1 MQDTSGKAPS
11 LKSTEELLT
20 EEQLF
25 RDLVHEHSTRLYRFI
40 LKHIGHATEAEELT
54 QQAFVEAVRSYRSFR
69 GESLLSTWLYGI
81 ALNLV
86 RNHLS
91 RAPERRYDFVGDAPL
106 AWTESAELS
115 PEEQAQQK
123 QTMTALYEALDEL
136 PPHIRDLLLLVSVDD
151 VSYEEAA
158 AMLMVPIGTVRSR
171 ISRARTA
178 LKKKLGERGVI
189 DRTR

>member
-1 MQDTSGKAPS
+1 MQDMSASHPTPKPS
-11 LKSTEELLT
+11 DDPTED
-20 EEQLF
+20 QLF

-40 LKHIGHATEAEELT
+40 LKHIGHTSEAEELT

-69 GESLLSTWLYGI
+69 GESQLSTWLYGI

-91 RAPERRYDFVGDAPL
+91 RAPERRFDFVGDAPL
-106 AWTESAELS
+106 AWMESTELT
-115 PEEQAQQK
+115 PEAQAQQK

-178 LKKKLGERGVI
+178 LKQKLKDRDVI
-189 DRTR
+189 SSSR

>member
-1 MQDTSGKAPS
+1 MQDNSAQPYPS
-11 LKSTEELLT
+11 TPESDAA

-25 RDLVHEHSTRLYRFI
+25 RELVDQHSNRLYRFI

-54 QQAFVEAVRSYRSFR
+54 QQAFAEAVRSYRSFR
-69 GESLLSTWLYGI
+69 GESQLSTWLYGI

-86 RNHLS
+86 RNYLS
-91 RAPERRYDFVGDAPL
+91 RAPERRYEFTGDAAL
-106 AWTESAELS
+106 SWTESGELS
-115 PEEQAQQK
+115 SERQAQQT
-123 QTMTALYEALDEL
+123 QTMQALYDALDEL

-171 ISRARTA
+171 ISRARAA
-178 LKKKLGERGVI
+178 LKKKLRERGVI
-189 DRTR
+189 DHDA